1 MSAAYVAVL
10 WSILDRMNDAGECW
24 PSLSRIAED
33 AGVDRRTAS
42 RAIEALSSSGLL
54 RVQSGSRTS
63 TNVYR
68 LGTGESA
75 NKCAGDSAHTCT
87 GESAPT
93 GESATSGEM
102 IHLGRGESVQ
112 KVGAN
117 LPDKPTTK
125 NLLKENQEKARE
137 KQASKRPVVIESDHL
152 PDWMPRELWQEWKQ
166 HRGRKLTPVAE
177 KNAFRKLDAL
187 RTQGHCP
194 AKVIRRSLENG
205 WAGLFADER
214 GTETRADGATPA
226 IKAVG
231 VIQRDPRTEREII
244 KANRAEMARFGMEL
258 PPEDFAE

>member
-1 MSAAYVAVL
+1 
-10 WSILDRMNDAGECW
+10 
-24 PSLSRIAED
+24 
-33 AGVDRRTAS
+33 
-42 RAIEALSSSGLL
+42 
-54 RVQSGSRTS
+54 
-63 TNVYR
+63 
-68 LGTGESA
+68 
-75 NKCAGDSAHTCT
+75 
-87 GESAPT
+87 
-93 GESATSGEM
+93 M

-125 NLLKENQEKARE
+125 NLLKENQANARE
-137 KQASKRPVVIESDHL
+137 KQVSKSPVVIESDHL

-166 HRGRKLTPVAE
+166 HRGRKLTLIAE

-214 GTETRADGATPA
+214 GTETRADRATPA

-231 VIQRDPRTEREII
+231 VIQRDTRTEEEID
-244 KANRAEMARFGMEL
+244 ADLRAQMARFGMN
-258 PPEDFAE
+258 PEILDHEVIA

>member
-1 MSAAYVAVL
+1 
-10 WSILDRMNDAGECW
+10 
-24 PSLSRIAED
+24 
-33 AGVDRRTAS
+33 
-42 RAIEALSSSGLL
+42 
-54 RVQSGSRTS
+54 
-63 TNVYR
+63 
-68 LGTGESA
+68 
-75 NKCAGDSAHTCT
+75 
-87 GESAPT
+87 
-93 GESATSGEM
+93 M

-125 NLLKENQEKARE
+125 NLLKENQANARE
-137 KQASKRPVVIESDHL
+137 KQVSKSPVVIESDHL

-166 HRGRKLTPVAE
+166 HRGRKLTLIAE

-214 GTETRADGATPA
+214 GTETRADRATPA

-231 VIQRDPRTEREII
+231 VIQRDPRTDDEIAR
-244 KANRAEMARFGMEL
+244 ANLAEALRHGVLTESQYHEAL
-258 PPEDFAE
+258 NL